1 MASAFSNA
9 LIIIIPIN
17 SCKLQLKDH
26 VNPLILPVQVGRVN
40 TRRKSG
46 IPRSTGTSREASPS
60 RYGAA
65 RGVRAAHGRP
75 GARPLLTEQILRQS
89 QEAESALADALVSP
103 YESSWSSSF
112 NMALTS
118 LAWHEHIFHNVIKS
132 RNSHRCHF
140 HNIKLSL
147 IIFYISKFHP

>member
-1 MASAFSNA
+1 M
-9 LIIIIPIN
+9 
-17 SCKLQLKDH
+17 
-26 VNPLILPVQVGRVN
+26 QVGRVN

-89 QEAESALADALVSP
+89 QEAESALADALVSL
-103 YESSWSSSF
+103 YDFLLSSITSFITSF
-112 NMALTS
+112 NIELTLTS
-118 LAWHEHIFHNVIKS
+118 LAWYEYIFLTNL
-132 RNSHRCHF
+132 RTATDATSHDL
-140 HNIKLSL
+140 N
-147 IIFYISKFHP
+147 

>member
-1 MASAFSNA
+1 MPTQQSSYRSLVIALIKQRISQMASAFPNA

-89 QEAESALADALVSP
+89 QEAESALADALVSL
-103 YESSWSSSF
+103 YDSSCLPSLASSL
-112 NMALTS
+112 ALTS
-118 LAWHEHIFHNVIKS
+118 HLLH
-132 RNSHRCHF
+132 
-140 HNIKLSL
+140 
-147 IIFYISKFHP
+147 

>member
-1 MASAFSNA
+1 MNNY
-9 LIIIIPIN
+9 IITIAIN
-17 SCKLQLKDH
+17 SWKLQLEGH

-65 RGVRAAHGRP
+65 RGVRVAHGRP

-89 QEAESALADALVSP
+89 QEAESALADALVSL
-103 YESSWSSSF
+103 YDSSCLPSLASSLASLLAF
-112 NMALTS
+112 NIQHLLVTS
-118 LAWHEHIFHNVIKS
+118 LEDCMNTSFTMLLCYKL
-132 RNSHRCHF
+132 RNSHRCRNH
-140 HNIKLSL
+140 K
-147 IIFYISKFHP
+147 

>member
-1 MASAFSNA
+1 MILSERSYRTVNTGKAKNLTNGFSFSKRPNKY
-9 LIIIIPIN
+9 IITIAIN
-17 SCKLQLKDH
+17 SCKLQLKGH

-65 RGVRAAHGRP
+65 RGVRTAHGRP

-89 QEAESALADALVSP
+89 QEAESALADALVSL
-103 YESSWSSSF
+103 YDSSC
-112 NMALTS
+112 LPS
-118 LAWHEHIFHNVIKS
+118 LAS
-132 RNSHRCHF
+132 
-140 HNIKLSL
+140 SL
-147 IIFYISKFHP
+147 D

>member
-1 MASAFSNA
+1 MNNY
-9 LIIIIPIN
+9 IITIAIN
-17 SCKLQLKDH
+17 SWKLQLEGH

-65 RGVRAAHGRP
+65 RGVRVAHGRP

-89 QEAESALADALVSP
+89 QEAESALADALVSL
-103 YESSWSSSF
+103 YDSSC
-112 NMALTS
+112 LPS
-118 LAWHEHIFHNVIKS
+118 LASSLASLLAF
-132 RNSHRCHF
+132 
-140 HNIKLSL
+140 NI
-147 IIFYISKFHP
+147 